1 MNPNRSD
8 NGSQIA
14 MDHHVVAD
22 ETDWQNSVNRN
33 VIGIEPNE
41 STLLVSTGEDPFWS
55 KEQLILIENFPAN
68 AFVVMGLI
76 VSIIG
81 IFGLVANGMV
91 LFIFSR
97 YNSITF
103 SLYFP
108 LKLLPALCAPD
119 VICHSCW
126 PLYFISFDCN

>member
-22 ETDWQNSVNRN
+22 ETDWQNSVNGN

-41 STLLVSTGEDPFWS
+41 STLLVSTGDVDGDDPFWS
-55 KEQLILIENFPAN
+55 KEQLILIENFPSN

-97 YNSITF
+97 YNSIIFLST
-103 SLYFP
+103 SL
-108 LKLLPALCAPD
+108 
-119 VICHSCW
+119 
-126 PLYFISFDCN
+126 